1 MPCGVTRIAFGA
13 SLYALASLWAFF
25 LLYCNNVIKGVCKHS
40 ADRVWPETWSFSHV
54 SGVHAE
60 TISGRGSLSHYWTA
74 LALGNCILG
83 ALLGAPLGGLEQLAF
98 FLLPIFPLRSPVD
111 KVCGF
116 LPVRD
121 EVCAFIH
128 YCLVVAYLC
137 LSLVVFVLG
146 GSWRDAAVQSA
157 LSVTALALLAA
168 NSRFAIEFE
177 ALASTYISVYYL
189 RSTVTMNVGG
199 CFY

>member
-1 MPCGVTRIAFGA
+1 MPCGAVRIVFGA

-25 LLYCNNVIKGVCKHS
+25 LLYRNNVIKGVCKHS
-40 ADRVWPETWSFSHV
+40 ANGVWPETWSFSHV

-74 LALGNCILG
+74 LALGNCVMG
-83 ALLGAPLGGLEQLAF
+83 ALMGASLGGLEQLSF

-111 KVCGF
+111 RVCGF
-116 LPVRD
+116 IPMREDVS
-121 EVCAFIH
+121 AFVH

-137 LSLVVFVLG
+137 LSLVVFLLDRA
-146 GSWRDAAVQSA
+146 WRDACVQSV
-157 LSVTALALLAA
+157 LSLLALVLRAA
-168 NSRFAIEFE
+168 KNRFAVDFE
-177 ALASTYISVYYL
+177 ALASTYISIYYL
-189 RSTVTMNVGG
+189 RSTVASNVDG